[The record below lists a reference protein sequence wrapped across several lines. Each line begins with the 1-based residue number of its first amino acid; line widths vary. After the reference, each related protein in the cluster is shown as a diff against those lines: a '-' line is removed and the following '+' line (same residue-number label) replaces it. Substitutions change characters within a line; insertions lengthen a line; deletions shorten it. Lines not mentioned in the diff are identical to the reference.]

1 MTILDELLTSAH
13 EGEVINVCIGMHWT
27 AVVVEGNNGRKCGL
41 ASTAF
46 MGHSHT
52 SEPDVPEAG
61 NLAQR
66 SGSELAELSRSS
78 NPVLASVGVAA
89 LNALLPI
96 PTYDWEEA
104 NAEDVLTRHGD
115 GKRVAMIGRF
125 PFVERLRSN
134 VGELV
139 ILEKDPG
146 PDDLPAQAAYEVI
159 PNADV
164 VAITSMTVINHTL
177 DELINLCKPEAF
189 VMLLGP
195 STPLSPLLFEH
206 GIDVLSGAIVEAV
219 DPVLSVVIQG
229 GNFRQVHHA
238 GVRLV
243 NINSSSIED

>member
-1 MTILDELLTSAH
+1 MTILDELINTALD
-13 EGEVINVCIGMHWT
+13 GEVINVCIGMHWT
-27 AVVVEGNNGRKCGL
+27 AVVVESNDGRKCGL

-61 NLAQR
+61 SLEQK
-66 SGSELAELSRSS
+66 SGSDLVKLSCSKS
-78 NPVLASVGVAA
+78 PILASIGVAA

-96 PTYDWEEA
+96 PTRDWEEA
-104 NAEDVLTRHGD
+104 NAEDVLTRHGY
-115 GKRVAMIGRF
+115 GKRVVMIGHF

-139 ILEKDPG
+139 ILEKDPR
-146 PDDLPAQAAYEVI
+146 PDDLPARAAYEVI

-177 DELINLCKPEAF
+177 DELINLCNPEAF

-195 STPLSPLLFEH
+195 STPLSPLLFEY
-206 GIDVLSGAIVEAV
+206 GIGVLSGTIVEEV
-219 DPVLSVVIQG
+219 DPVLRVVMQG

-243 NINSSSIED
+243 NINSPSIED

>member
-13 EGEVINVCIGMHWT
+13 DGEVINVCIGMHWT

-46 MGHSHT
+46 MGQSHT

-61 NLAQR
+61 NLEQR
-66 SGSELAELSRSS
+66 SGIELAKLSRSI
-78 NPVLASVGVAA
+78 NPILASVGVAA

-96 PTYDWEEA
+96 PTRDWEEA

-115 GKRVAMIGRF
+115 GKRVVMIGHF

-139 ILEKDPG
+139 ILEKDPR

-177 DELINLCKPEAF
+177 DELINLCNPEAF
-189 VMLLGP
+189 VILLGP

-206 GIDVLSGAIVEAV
+206 GIDVLSGAIIEAV
-219 DPVLSVVIQG
+219 DPVLRVVMQG

-243 NINSSSIED
+243 NISNTSIED

>member
-1 MTILDELLTSAH
+1 
-13 EGEVINVCIGMHWT
+13 MHWT

-61 NLAQR
+61 YLEQK
-66 SGSELAELSRSS
+66 SGSDLVKLSCS
-78 NPVLASVGVAA
+78 NTPVLASVGVAA
-89 LNALLPI
+89 LNALLPN
-96 PTYDWEEA
+96 PTQEWEEA
-104 NAEDVLTRHGD
+104 NAEDVLTRHGY

-159 PNADV
+159 PHADV

-195 STPLSPLLFEH
+195 STPLSPLLFER
-206 GIDVLSGAIVEAV
+206 GIDVLSGTIVEKV
-219 DPVLSVVIQG
+219 DPVLHVVMQG

-243 NINSSSIED
+243 NISKPSIED

>member
-1 MTILDELLTSAH
+1 MTILDELINTALD
-13 EGEVINVCIGMHWT
+13 GDVINVCIGMHWT
-27 AVVVEGNNGRKCGL
+27 AVVAESSNGLKCGL

-61 NLAQR
+61 YLEQK
-66 SGSELAELSRSS
+66 SGSELVKLSCS
-78 NPVLASVGVAA
+78 NTPVLSSVGVAA

-96 PTYDWEEA
+96 PTQDWEEA

-115 GKRVAMIGRF
+115 GKRVVMIGRF
-125 PFVERLRSN
+125 PFAERLRSN

-159 PNADV
+159 PHADV

-177 DELINLCKPEAF
+177 DELINLCNPRRS
-189 VMLLGP
+189 LCY
-195 STPLSPLLFEH
+195 
-206 GIDVLSGAIVEAV
+206 
-219 DPVLSVVIQG
+219 
-229 GNFRQVHHA
+229 
-238 GVRLV
+238 
-243 NINSSSIED
+243 

>member
-1 MTILDELLTSAH
+1 MTILDELIKTSLD
-13 EGEVINVCIGMHWT
+13 GDVLNVCIGMHWT
-27 AVVVEGNNGRKCGL
+27 AVVVESNDGRKCGL

-61 NLAQR
+61 NLEQI
-66 SGSELAELSRSS
+66 SGSELVKLSCS
-78 NPVLASVGVAA
+78 NIPILASVGVAA

-96 PTYDWEEA
+96 PTQDWEEA
-104 NAEDVLTRHGD
+104 NAEDVLTRHGY
-115 GKRVAMIGRF
+115 GKRVVMIGRF

-159 PNADV
+159 PHADV

-177 DELINLCKPEAF
+177 DELVYLCNPEAF

-219 DPVLSVVIQG
+219 DPVLRVVTQG

-243 NINSSSIED
+243 NINNPSIED

>member
-1 MTILDELLTSAH
+1 MTILDELINTALD
-13 EGEVINVCIGMHWT
+13 GDVINVCIGMHWT
-27 AVVVEGNNGRKCGL
+27 AVVVESNDGLKCGL

-61 NLAQR
+61 YLEQK
-66 SGSELAELSRSS
+66 SGSELVKLSCS
-78 NPVLASVGVAA
+78 NTPVLASVGVAA

-96 PTYDWEEA
+96 PTQDWEEA

-125 PFVERLRSN
+125 PFAERLRSN

-159 PNADV
+159 PHADV

-177 DELINLCKPEAF
+177 DELINLCNPEAY

-195 STPLSPLLFEH
+195 STPLNPLLFER
-206 GIDVLSGAIVEAV
+206 GIDVLSGSIVEEI
-219 DPVLSVVIQG
+219 DPVLRVVMQG

-238 GVRLV
+238 GMRLV
-243 NINSSSIED
+243 NISNTSIED

>member
-1 MTILDELLTSAH
+1 
-13 EGEVINVCIGMHWT
+13 
-27 AVVVEGNNGRKCGL
+27 
-41 ASTAF
+41 

-61 NLAQR
+61 YLEQK
-66 SGSELAELSRSS
+66 SGSELVKLSCS
-78 NPVLASVGVAA
+78 NTPVLASVGVAA

-96 PTYDWEEA
+96 PTQDWEEA
-104 NAEDVLTRHGD
+104 NAEDVLTRHGY
-115 GKRVAMIGRF
+115 GKRVVMIGRF
-125 PFVERLRSN
+125 PFAERLRSN

-159 PNADV
+159 PHADV

-206 GIDVLSGAIVEAV
+206 GIDVLSGSIVKAV
-219 DPVLSVVIQG
+219 DPVLGVVMQG

-243 NINSSSIED
+243 NISNTSFED

>member
-1 MTILDELLTSAH
+1 MTILDELINAALD
-13 EGEVINVCIGMHWT
+13 GDVINVCIGMHWT
-27 AVVVEGNNGRKCGL
+27 AVVVDGNDGRKCGL

-61 NLAQR
+61 YLEQK
-66 SGSELAELSRSS
+66 SGSELVKLSCS
-78 NPVLASVGVAA
+78 NTPILASVGVAA

-96 PTYDWEEA
+96 PTPDWEEA

-125 PFVERLRSN
+125 PFAERLRSN

-146 PDDLPAQAAYEVI
+146 PDDLPAQAAYDVI
-159 PNADV
+159 PHVDV

-177 DELINLCKPEAF
+177 DELINLCTPEAF

-195 STPLSPLLFEH
+195 STPLSPLLFER
-206 GIDVLSGAIVEAV
+206 GIDVLSGAIVEEV
-219 DPVLSVVIQG
+219 DPVLRVVMQG

-243 NINSSSIED
+243 NINNPSIED

>member
-1 MTILDELLTSAH
+1 MTILDELINSALDCD
-13 EGEVINVCIGMHWT
+13 VINVCIGMHWT
-27 AVVVEGNNGRKCGL
+27 AVVVESNDGRKCGL

-61 NLAQR
+61 CLELK
-66 SGSELAELSRSS
+66 SGSELVKLSCS
-78 NPVLASVGVAA
+78 NTPVLASVGVAA

-96 PTYDWEEA
+96 PTQDWEEA

-115 GKRVAMIGRF
+115 GKRVVMIGHF

-146 PDDLPAQAAYEVI
+146 PDDLPAQAAHEVI

-177 DELINLCKPEAF
+177 DELINLCNPEAF

-195 STPLSPLLFEH
+195 STPLSPLLFER
-206 GIDVLSGAIVEAV
+206 GIDVLSGAIVEEV
-219 DPVLSVVIQG
+219 DPVLRVVMQG

-243 NINSSSIED
+243 NISNTSIED

>member
-1 MTILDELLTSAH
+1 MTILDELIKTALD
-13 EGEVINVCIGMHWT
+13 GDVINVCIGMHWT

-61 NLAQR
+61 YLEQR
-66 SGSELAELSRSS
+66 SGIELAKLSQSS
-78 NPVLASVGVAA
+78 NPVLASVGVATI
-89 LNALLPI
+89 NALLPI
-96 PTYDWEEA
+96 PTQGLEEA
-104 NAEDVLTRHGD
+104 NAENVLIRRGD
-115 GKRVAMIGRF
+115 GKRVVMIGRF
-125 PFVERLRSN
+125 PFAERLRST

-146 PDDLPAQAAYEVI
+146 PEDLPAQAAYEVI
-159 PNADV
+159 PDADV

-177 DELINLCKPEAF
+177 DELINLCKPKTF

-195 STPLSPLLFEH
+195 STPLSPLLFDH

-219 DPVLSVVIQG
+219 DPVLRVVMQG

-243 NINSSSIED
+243 NISSTSIED